1 LTHLPPSEAD
11 QVATSGDIRG
21 LENRFD
27 LLEAR
32 FDRLEDR
39 FDALQALMH
48 DQLKTYTVTMI
59 GAMTALTAIFS
70 LIVTIIP

>member
-1 LTHLPPSEAD
+1 LTHLP
-11 QVATSGDIRG
+11 QQKATETATKSDVVDIRT
-21 LENRFD
+21 D
-27 LLEAR
+27 LR
-32 FDRLEDR
+32 RLEDR

-59 GAMTALTAIFS
+59 GAMTALTAIFG